1 MRARKHWLQGTCG
14 LVILLTIPFTIG
26 LSQDRPSAGREDEL
40 PDLSKLHPLHR
51 AVYLSS
57 RRGAEWLWQA
67 NRPDG
72 LFTHGLVPALN
83 VELEGDHYLRQAGAT
98 LALAKAARFTGSTRY
113 AVRARQAV
121 LALLASTK
129 TDPADPGARFTM
141 FPASEVNRL
150 AAAALL
156 ALAIQEL
163 PDPGQDVLEQ
173 AEQLCQFLARQQQ
186 ADGSWK
192 PIDTPSSPEQ
202 EAAAPQAPAMA
213 VLALI
218 RSQAIR
224 PGDGKKQAIDK
235 GLVHCRTTW
244 NRQKDLV
251 VAAWLATA
259 ATDAYLLSQDKQ
271 HADFAF
277 ELVDWLCGL
286 QFAAD
291 PRQPLWQGGFARW
304 LAGKAVAV
312 APDVESARLAE
323 AIAHTC
329 RAARKAGDVQRYE
342 RYREA
347 AERTLQ
353 FLTTLQYSTGNTRH
367 FAESYRPQ
375 LLGAFHAS
383 HQDGTVRVDYT
394 QFAVCAM
401 IDYLESVA
409 QLGPQARGPVR

>member
-1 MRARKHWLQGTCG
+1 MRARKYWLGISG
-14 LVILLTIPFTIG
+14 IVVLLTIPVTLG
-26 LSQDRPSAGREDEL
+26 RSQDRSTAGREDEL

-83 VELEGDHYLRQAGAT
+83 VELEGDHYLRQTGAT
-98 LALAKAARFTGSTRY
+98 SALAKAARFTGSSRY

-129 TDPADPGARFTM
+129 TDPADPGSRYTM
-141 FPASEVNRL
+141 FPASEVDRI

-156 ALAIQEL
+156 ALVIQEL
-163 PDPGQDVLEQ
+163 PEPGQDVLEQ
-173 AEQLCQFLARQQQ
+173 AEQLCRFLTRQQQ

-192 PIDTPSSPEQ
+192 LGDQSSGPEAQ
-202 EAAAPQAPAMA
+202 PAAAQAPAMA

-224 PGDGKKQAIDK
+224 PSDWKKPAIDK
-235 GLVHCRTTW
+235 GLARCRTTW
-244 NRQKDLV
+244 STQKDLG
-251 VAAWLATA
+251 VAPWLAMA
-259 ATDAYLLSQDKQ
+259 AADAYLLSQEKQ

-277 ELVDWLCGL
+277 EVVDWMCGL
-286 QFAAD
+286 QFTAD

-304 LAGKAVAV
+304 KDGKPFAM
-312 APDVESARLAE
+312 APDIESARPAE
-323 AIAHTC
+323 AIAHAC
-329 RAARKAGDVQRYE
+329 RTARQVGDAQRYE

-383 HQDGTVRVDYT
+383 HQDGRVRLDYT

-401 IDYLESVA
+401 MEYLESVA
-409 QLGPQARGPVR
+409 QLGPQAKGPGR